1 MLGLASSAE
10 DTAGKKLP
18 HGVYN
23 LVRGVDKYT
32 GRQIIYK

>member
-23 LVRGVDKYT
+23 LVRGMDK
-32 GRQIIYK
+32 